1 MNHEEYLQWERDAE
15 MALSGRYS
23 PDDIR
28 TILEW
33 FRCIKGAD
41 ERALIGDEAVDA
53 MLVFT
58 GEGERFDL
66 YNSLM
71 ARAFVY
77 APLILAEARQEQA
90 RQQP

>member
-15 MALSGRYS
+15 MALLGRYS

-28 TILEW
+28 TILDW
-33 FRCIKGAD
+33 FRCIKGSS
-41 ERALIGDEAVDA
+41 ERALIGDEAVES

-58 GEGERFDL
+58 GAVEPFDL

-77 APLILAEARQEQA
+77 APLILAEARQADA

>member
-15 MALSGRYS
+15 MALLGRYS

-28 TILEW
+28 IILDW
-33 FRCIKGAD
+33 FRSIKGSD

-58 GEGERFDL
+58 SAVKPFDL

-77 APLILAEARQEQA
+77 APLILAEARRDEA